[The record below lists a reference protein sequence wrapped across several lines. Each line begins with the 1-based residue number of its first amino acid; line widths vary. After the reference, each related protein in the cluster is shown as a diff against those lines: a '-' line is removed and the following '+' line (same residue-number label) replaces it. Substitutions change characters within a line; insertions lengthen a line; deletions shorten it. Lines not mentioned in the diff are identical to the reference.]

1 MKNKNIFI
9 AMCSVALLGF
19 TACSEDTL
27 DDINKD
33 NQHPTPE
40 SVPAY
45 LQLTDAIMN
54 TGYSAVS
61 GDYAFYV
68 SSLTEQ
74 EIGVGNN
81 QLMKAELRNPIEWA
95 GSTTFNNAWNSIYGN
110 LNNILQMQTKVEN
123 EEQSGYGQYDV
134 LAMAQILEALNFG
147 ILTDMHGDIPYSEAC
162 KGLEN
167 LQPKLDAQADVYAG
181 ILATLDEAIANLD
194 KAEAEGA
201 EYAGQ
206 QDILFQGDLN
216 QWRGLAYG
224 LKARYLLHKLAVEP
238 SVLPEVK
245 AAAQKAVDLGFEGA
259 MITEFNGVTCDN
271 PWSAF
276 YWSRYYTA
284 SSNTVAELMKATN
297 DPRLAYYSTNPDP
310 KNLDIEPGTAYNPG
324 DQIISQVS
332 DGSLAIP
339 GWLNLGTQP
348 LHLFSQSE
356 LYFILAEAQL
366 RSGEDATEA
375 FQAGVKASIVEIA
388 GYFGEDATA
397 DAETYAVSLGKPT
410 LQSLFEQKYLAQC
423 VDEQVETYNDLRRLE
438 AMGES
443 YINLTNPN
451 NTQSGV
457 NRFPYRL
464 PYANSSVLANPSIK
478 EAYGDGYYIY
488 SDKIWWAG
496 GNH

>member
-9 AMCSVALLGF
+9 AMCSVALLSF
-19 TACSEDTL
+19 TACSEDTF

-33 NQHPTPE
+33 NEHPAPDN
-40 SVPAY
+40 VPAY
-45 LQLTDAIMN
+45 LQLTDAIMA
-54 TGYSAVS
+54 TGFNAVS
-61 GDYAFYV
+61 GDYSFYV

-110 LNNILQMQTKVEN
+110 LNNIFQMQEKIEN
-123 EEQSGYGQYDV
+123 EVSGNVGHYDI

-162 KGLEN
+162 KGLDN
-167 LQPKLDAQADVYAG
+167 LQPKLDAQKDVYAG

-194 KAEAEGA
+194 KAEAENLKN
-201 EYAGQ
+201 AGD
-206 QDILFQGDLN
+206 QDILFHGDLN
-216 QWRGLAYG
+216 QWEGLAYG

-238 SVLPEVK
+238 DVLSEVK
-245 AAAQKAVDLGFEGA
+245 SAAQNAVDLGFKGA
-259 MITEFNGVTCDN
+259 LIREFNGGTAVN
-271 PWSAF
+271 PWAAYF
-276 YWSRYYTA
+276 LSRSYTV
-284 SSNTVAELMKATN
+284 SSNTVVNLMKVNN
-297 DPRLAYYSTNPDP
+297 DPRLGFYTYGFN
-310 KNLDIEPGTAYNPG
+310 EAYNPG
-324 DQIISQVS
+324 DASVAQLTELYNQITYEPYYAFPMTLL
-332 DGSLAIP
+332 DGS
-339 GWLNLGTQP
+339 QP
-348 LHLFSQSE
+348 IHLFSEAE
-356 LYFILAEAQL
+356 LYFILAETQL
-366 RSGEDATEA
+366 RSGADATEA
-375 FQAGVKASIVEIA
+375 FQTAVTSAVTDILNFI
-388 GYFGEDATA
+388 GEDASVAA
-397 DAETYAVSLGKPT
+397 DFAASLGKPT
-410 LQSLFEQKYLAQC
+410 LQTLFEQKYLAQC

-488 SDKIWWAG
+488 SEKVWWAG
-496 GNH
+496 GNR

>member
-9 AMCSVALLGF
+9 ALCSVALLSF
-19 TACSEDTL
+19 TACSEDTF

-33 NQHPTPE
+33 NQHPAPE

-45 LQLTDAIMN
+45 LQLTEAIMN

-61 GDYAFYV
+61 GDYSFYV

-74 EIGVGNN
+74 EIGAGNN

-110 LNNILQMQTKVEN
+110 LNNILQMQEKIEN
-123 EEQSGYGQYDV
+123 EVSGNVGHYDI

-167 LQPKLDAQADVYAG
+167 LQPKLDAQKDVYAG

-194 KAEAEGA
+194 KAKAEKL
-201 EYAGQ
+201 ENAGN
-206 QDILFQGDLN
+206 QDILFKGNLD
-216 QWRGLAYG
+216 QWKGLAYG

-238 SVLPEVK
+238 DVLSEVK
-245 AAAQKAVDLGFEGA
+245 SAAQKAVDLGFKGA
-259 MITEFNGVTCDN
+259 LIREFNGGTAIN
-271 PWSAF
+271 PWAAYF
-276 YWSRYYTA
+276 VSRSYTV
-284 SSNTVAELMKATN
+284 SSNTVVNLMKVNN
-297 DPRLAYYSTNPDP
+297 DPRLGFYTYGFN
-310 KNLDIEPGTAYNPG
+310 EAYNPG
-324 DQIISQVS
+324 DASVAQLTELYNQMTYEPYYAFPMTLL
-332 DGSLAIP
+332 DGS
-339 GWLNLGTQP
+339 QP
-348 LHLFSQSE
+348 IHLFSESE
-356 LYFILAEAQL
+356 LYFILAETQL
-366 RSGEDATEA
+366 RSGADATEA
-375 FQAGVKASIVEIA
+375 FQTAVTSAVTDILNFI
-388 GYFGEDATA
+388 GEDASVAA
-397 DAETYAVSLGKPT
+397 DFAASLGKPT
-410 LQSLFEQKYLAQC
+410 LQTLFEQKYLAQC

-488 SDKIWWAG
+488 SEKIWWAG
-496 GNH
+496 GNR

>member
-9 AMCSVALLGF
+9 AMCSVALLSF

-27 DDINKD
+27 DGINKD
-33 NQHPTPE
+33 NQHPAPE

-45 LQLTDAIMN
+45 LQLTDAIMS
-54 TGYSAVS
+54 TGFSAVS
-61 GDYAFYV
+61 GDYSFYL

-81 QLMKAELRNPIEWA
+81 QMMKAELRNPIEWA
-95 GSTTFNNAWNSIYGN
+95 GSTTFNNVWNSIYGN
-110 LNNILQMQTKVEN
+110 LNNILQMQAKVEN
-123 EEQSGYGQYDV
+123 GDQSGYGQYDV

-167 LQPKLDAQADVYAG
+167 LQPKLDAQKDVYAG

-201 EYAGQ
+201 DYAGE

-238 SVLPEVK
+238 SVLSEAK
-245 AAAQKAVDLGFEGA
+245 AAAQKSIDLGFKGA
-259 MITEFNGVTCDN
+259 QIKEFNGVTCDN

-276 YWSRYYTA
+276 IWSRYYTA
-284 SSNTVAELMKATN
+284 SSATVSKLMEKTN
-297 DPRLAYYSTNPDP
+297 DPRLAAYSANGKATMV
-310 KNLDIEPGTAYNPG
+310 EPG
-324 DQIISQVS
+324 DQVSSQVA
-332 DGSLAIP
+332 DGSLGYPA
-339 GWLNLGTQP
+339 WYDLGSQP
-348 LHLFSQSE
+348 VHVLSLSE
-356 LYFILAEAQL
+356 VYFILAEAQL
-366 RSGEDATEA
+366 RQGKDATEA
-375 FQAGVKASIVEIA
+375 FQAAVTSSVSDVLTIMS
-388 GYFGEDATA
+388 EDASVAA
-397 DAETYAVSLGKPT
+397 DFAASLGTPT
-410 LQSLFEQKYLAQC
+410 LQTLFEQKYLAQC

-451 NTQSGV
+451 NTQSGL

-464 PYANSSVLANPSIK
+464 PYANSSVLANPTIK

-488 SDKIWWAG
+488 SEKVWWAG
-496 GNH
+496 GTR

>member
-9 AMCSVALLGF
+9 AMCSVALIGF
-19 TACSEDTL
+19 TACGEDTL

-33 NQHPTPE
+33 NEHPAPE

-61 GDYAFYV
+61 GDYAFYL

-81 QLMKAELRNPIEWA
+81 QLMQAELRNPNEWA

-110 LNNILQMQTKVEN
+110 LNNILQMQAKVEN
-123 EEQSGYGQYDV
+123 EEQAGYGQYDV

-167 LQPKLDAQADVYAG
+167 LQPKLDTQKDVYAG

-201 EYAGQ
+201 DYAGE
-206 QDILFQGDLN
+206 QDILFQGDLS

-238 SVLPEVK
+238 DVLPEVE
-245 AAAQKAVDLGFEGA
+245 AAAQMAIDLGFNGA
-259 MITEFNGVTCDN
+259 LIREFNGVTCDN

-276 YWSRYYTA
+276 IWSRNYTA
-284 SSNTVAELMKATN
+284 SSTTVSKLMEKTD
-297 DPRLAYYSTNPDP
+297 DPRLDAYSAYGEAT
-310 KNLDIEPGTAYNPG
+310 LVEPG
-324 DQIISQVS
+324 DRVSSQVA
-332 DGSLAIP
+332 DGSLGYPA
-339 GWLNLGTQP
+339 WFDLGSQP
-348 LHLFSQSE
+348 IHILSQAE
-356 LYFILAEAQL
+356 VYFILAEAQL
-366 RSGEDATEA
+366 RQGKDATEA
-375 FQAGVKASIVEIA
+375 FQAAVTSSVSDVLTIMS
-388 GYFGEDATA
+388 EDASVVA
-397 DAETYAVSLGKPT
+397 DFAASLGTPT
-410 LQSLFEQKYLAQC
+410 LQTLFEQKYLAQC

-451 NTQSGV
+451 NTQSGL

-464 PYANSSVLANPSIK
+464 PYANSSVLANPTIK

-488 SDKIWWAG
+488 SEKVWWAG
-496 GNH
+496 GTR